1 MEWFRNFSDAI
12 TQPFVAAP
20 VWQQMGTIILVGIPA
35 LVVLAWVLMLVI
47 DLLGKVIRRV
57 VSSDSTVTG

>member
-1 MEWFRNFSDAI
+1 MEWFRNFSDAL

>member
-1 MEWFRNFSDAI
+1 MEWFRNFSDAL

-35 LVVLAWVLMLVI
+35 LVVLAWVLMIVI

>member
-1 MEWFRNFSDAI
+1 MEWFRNFSDAL

-35 LVVLAWVLMLVI
+35 LMVLAWVLMLVI

>member
-1 MEWFRNFSDAI
+1 
-12 TQPFVAAP
+12 
-20 VWQQMGTIILVGIPA
+20 VGIPA

>member
-35 LVVLAWVLMLVI
+35 LVVLAWVLMIVI

>member
-1 MEWFRNFSDAI
+1 MEWFRNFSDAL

-20 VWQQMGTIILVGIPA
+20 VWQQMGTIILVGVPA
-35 LVVLAWVLMLVI
+35 LVALAWVLMIVI